1 MHRSTDDIEEILQR
15 YDAYIVTL
23 VRAKMPRSGVPL
35 AQLHDE
41 REDLAQR
48 VRIKLWQT
56 LQKRHVGNLKAYI
69 SCIVFTEVIDLLRRR
84 RAPLLLPLED
94 DEEFCW
100 QDVPGAALKDTHDPA
115 YQIEQEEA
123 LEAIT
128 KKAAAAILHLP
139 PRQFQAMLCTLKDR
153 IEDVLPLIEALKT
166 NGVNVDEIHWPE
178 AKNEVKKWQVSLFLA
193 RRKLR
198 PLKSQ

>member
-1 MHRSTDDIEEILQR
+1 
-15 YDAYIVTL
+15 
-23 VRAKMPRSGVPL
+23 MPRSGVPL
-35 AQLHDE
+35 AQLDDE

-56 LQKRHVGNLKAYI
+56 LQKRRVGNLKAYI

-84 RAPLLLPLED
+84 RAPLLLPLDD

-128 KKAAAAILHLP
+128 KKAATALLHLP
-139 PRQFQAMLCTLKDR
+139 PRQFQAMLCALKDR

-166 NGVNVDEIHWPE
+166 SGVNVDEIHWPQ
-178 AKNEVKKWQVSLFLA
+178 AKNEVKKWRVSLFLA
-193 RRKLR
+193 RKRLH
-198 PLKSQ
+198 PLKSQWGKACL